1 MEHLGKTIFFLGI
14 LLAILGGILW
24 LLGNKLSWFDNLP
37 GDIKVE
43 KEGFKFYAPIVSM
56 LLVSI
61 FVSLLIWLARKFW
74 Q

>member
-14 LLAILGGILW
+14 LLAISGGILW
-24 LLGNKLSWFDNLP
+24 LLGNKLSWFGNLP

-61 FVSLLIWLARKFW
+61 ILSLLIWLARKFW